1 MLFNQTRK
9 WGKRLL
15 PPVSIVRVMKLTAI
29 LLLAVCLH
37 TSATGFSQNISLSVR
52 NTSLEKVFKEIRK
65 QTGYSFFY
73 KSTLLRQAPKVNLSV
88 KDASLQE
95 TLDLCFANLPVEYS
109 IIAQTV
115 VISPKKIDIPV
126 ARADEPET
134 VAIEIQ
140 GTVINAEGEPLPGA
154 SVRLKGS
161 NIGTTTDE
169 NGRFTLNI
177 PGDQGVLVISF
188 VGFVTR
194 EMNTDGKTDIRIIL
208 TPQSSE
214 TEEVV
219 VVGYGTVRKRDLT
232 GAVSTVSSDKL
243 MQVKGIS
250 NVAQA
255 LQGQA
260 AGVQVNQASGQPGQA
275 MIIKIRGTNSMAA
288 SSNPLYVVDGLPLDA
303 MSAQLNPADID
314 NIQILKDASSTAIY
328 GSRGANGVIM
338 ITTKKGR
345 AAAGKSTVTYNGYAG
360 VQNLRKKID
369 VLSAADFARLQN
381 EVVTNDN
388 ASGLNPT
395 PKPLPWTN
403 SQIDSLEGKGNDWQ
417 DLVYRPAFMQDHNI
431 SLSGGNDKTK
441 YYTSFGFFDQ
451 DGIILN
457 SRFQRLSFR
466 TNVSTELTEKL
477 SLTTNLSLQ
486 NSLYREAVANADG
499 GGGIAFTTM
508 VMPPTQ
514 DIYDANGN
522 YTRFTGVQ
530 WGETNPVG
538 ISREVL
544 NKNNNLRIIGNTAL
558 NYNITNDLKLMLGA
572 GVDAAFTKGDYFAP
586 RTITIGNRQE
596 TVAGVV
602 IPLPGVASKN
612 YSNSSTFITENTLS
626 YLKTFSSRHTIDAVG
641 GITYQKTRSES
652 LGGSANGFVTD
663 ALQNNNLGATIAS
676 IRNGAT
682 SAYSDFALLSYL
694 GRVNYT
700 FDGKYLLTL
709 TGRYDG
715 SSKFGEDN
723 KYAFFP
729 SGAVA
734 WNVDREAFMQ
744 DISAVSAL
752 KLRASYGLSGTQA
765 IAPYQ
770 TLSTM
775 ASRGVNLG
783 GSAFTGY
790 ILNSLPNVS
799 LKWETTRQFDA
810 GIDVGF
816 LNNRIQFSADYYH
829 KRTEDLLLPVVLP
842 PSIGFGTAISNVG
855 SLQNRGYEFQLTTR
869 NLEGVLSWSSV
880 LTVSHNKNKILSLGV
895 NPLTGENITYLE
907 YGTGGNWFPM
917 IVGQGM
923 SELYGNRVVGVYGSK
938 QEAID
943 NGEPAKNAGD
953 YKFENRGGEGHAV
966 DATDRVTLTNLQPKF
981 TFGFNNNLT
990 YKNFDLSVLI
1000 VGSYGNDIVNEFRKY
1015 NLTLN
1020 DRWVPTYEAY
1030 NGRWQQAGD
1039 NRFDKPGSNS
1049 GGSIR
1054 DYANSL
1060 WVENGSYLR
1069 VRDITLGYS
1078 FSADVLRSLRV
1089 SSVRL
1094 FVSAQNYITI
1104 TKYTGYD
1111 PEASWVAAAVNGWDR
1126 GVYPS
1131 SKSVTAGLKITF

>member
-15 PPVSIVRVMKLTAI
+15 PPVLIVRAMKLTAI

-37 TSATGFSQNISLSVR
+37 SSATGFSQNISLSVR
-52 NTSLEKVFKEIRK
+52 NTPLEKVFKEIRK

-73 KSTLLRQAPKVNLSV
+73 KNTLLRQAPKVNLSV

-95 TLDLCFANLPVEYS
+95 TLDLCFADLPVEYA
-109 IIAQTV
+109 IVAQTV
-115 VISPKKIDIPV
+115 VISPKKIDVPV
-126 ARADEPET
+126 SNVTEP

-140 GTVINAEGEPLPGA
+140 GTVTTAEGEPLPGA
-154 SVRLKGS
+154 SIRLKGS

-169 NGRFTLNI
+169 QGRFSLSI
-177 PGDQGVLVISF
+177 PGDQGTLVISF
-188 VGFVTR
+188 VGFVSR
-194 EMNTDGKTDIRIIL
+194 EMNTAGQTNLQIVL
-208 TPQSSE
+208 TPESSE
-214 TEEVV
+214 GEEVV
-219 VVGYGTVRKRDLT
+219 VVGYGTVRKKDLT
-232 GAVSTVSSDKL
+232 GAVSTISSDKL
-243 MQVKGIS
+243 TQVKGIS

-275 MIIKIRGTNSMAA
+275 MIIKIRGTNSMSA
-288 SSNPLYVVDGLPLDA
+288 SNNPLYVVDGLPLDA
-303 MSAQLNPADID
+303 LSAQLNPSDID

-338 ITTKKGR
+338 ITTKKGK

-388 ASGLNPT
+388 ASGVNPT
-395 PKPLPWTN
+395 PKPLPWSN
-403 SQIDSLEGKGNDWQ
+403 NQIDSLEGKGNDWQ
-417 DLVYRPAFMQDHNI
+417 DLVYRPAFMHDHNI
-431 SLSGGNDKTK
+431 SISGGNDKTK

-451 DGIILN
+451 NGIILN

-466 TNVSTELTEKL
+466 TNVSTELSDRL
-477 SLTTNLSLQ
+477 SLTTNLSIQ

-508 VMPPTQ
+508 VIPPTQ
-514 DIYDANGN
+514 SIYDANGN

-530 WGETNPVG
+530 WGETNPIG
-538 ISREVL
+538 ISREVV
-544 NKNNNLRIIGNTAL
+544 NKTNNLRIIGNTAL
-558 NYNITNDLKLMLGA
+558 NYNITSDLKLMLGA
-572 GVDAAFTKGDYFAP
+572 GVDAGYNRGDYFAP

-626 YLKTFSSRHTIDAVG
+626 YLKTFSGRHTIDAVG
-641 GITYQKTRSES
+641 GITYQNTRSEG

-682 SAYSDFALLSYL
+682 SNYSDFSLLSYL
-694 GRVNYT
+694 GRINYT
-700 FDGKYLLTL
+700 FGGKYLITL

-734 WNVDREAFMQ
+734 WNVDREAFMEN
-744 DISAVSAL
+744 ITSVSTL

-765 IAPYQ
+765 INPYQ

-790 ILNSLPNVS
+790 VLNSLPNVS

-810 GIDVGF
+810 GIDIGF
-816 LNNRIQFSADYYH
+816 LNNRIALSADFYH

-842 PSIGFGTAISNVG
+842 PSIGFGTATSNVG
-855 SLQNRGYEFQLTTR
+855 SLQNKGFEFQLATR
-869 NLEGVLSWSSV
+869 NLEGPLSWSSV
-880 LTVSHNKNKILSLGV
+880 LNVSHNRNKVLSLGT

-907 YGTGGNWFPM
+907 FGAGGNWFPM

-923 SELYGNRVVGVYGSK
+923 SELYGNRVVGIYGSK
-938 QEAID
+938 QEAVD

-953 YKFENRGGEGHAV
+953 YKFENRGSAGHAV

-981 TFGFNNNLT
+981 TFGFNNNLA
-990 YKNFDLSVLI
+990 YKNFDLSVFI

-1030 NGRWQQAGD
+1030 NGRWQQPGD
-1039 NRFDKPGSNS
+1039 NEFDKPGSNS
-1049 GGSIR
+1049 GGAIR

-1069 VRDITLGYS
+1069 VRDITLGYRLS
-1078 FSADVLRSLRV
+1078 DDVLRPLGV
-1089 SSVRL
+1089 ASVRV

-1104 TKYTGYD
+1104 TNYSGYD
-1111 PEASWVAAAVNGWDR
+1111 PEASWSAAAVNGWDR
-1126 GVYPS
+1126 GVYPAT
-1131 SKSVTAGLKITF
+1131 KSLTAGLSVTF